1 MTKKDFELIAS
12 ILNKHAKREFFAE
25 TLFDNVI
32 QDFAEKL
39 KQSNKLFDKEKFYKA
54 CYK

>member
-1 MTKKDFELIAS
+1 MTKKDCELIAS
-12 ILNKHAKREFFAE
+12 ILNRHKKFFAE